1 MGIRVTLTT
10 LTDEQ
15 ASSVADADVDDEG
28 MLELI
33 DALVDEADGTAS
45 SLELD
50 KSWHGLHYLLTGTAW
65 EGEPPACF
73 LVRGGSVILPDDGEG
88 ATRLLSTTEV
98 REFATFLASLPAGEI
113 KARFVWETMM
123 ELQIYP
129 TIWDRPAAEDDTRGW
144 LLGYYAQLEHF
155 VTGAAERGL
164 SLLISP

>member
-15 ASSVADADVDDEG
+15 ATSIADADVDDEG

-33 DALVDEADGTAS
+33 DELVDDANGTDGL
-45 SLELD
+45 LELD

-73 LVRGGSVILPDDGEG
+73 LLRGGSVILPDDGEG
-88 ATRLLSTTEV
+88 ATRVLSKTEV
-98 REFATFLASLPAGEI
+98 RDLAAFLAGLPAGEV

-129 TIWDRPAAEDDTRGW
+129 QIWDRPAAEDDTRGW
-144 LLGYYAQLEHF
+144 LMGCYGQLEQF
-155 VTGAAERGL
+155 VASAAERGL